1 MVEPIVQ
8 LKGVSKAFGSKVILD
23 RIDLDIYPGDALGV
37 IGPSGTGKSTIMRAI
52 AGLMAVDEGE
62 VYVNGEKRL
71 GILEEGEDPLNVGL
85 VFQQSALFDSLTVQ
99 ENVGFALYRSGKL
112 PEARIE
118 TLVEE
123 KLSLVGLP
131 GIGDRFP
138 AELSGGMRKRVSLA
152 RAILYERQEAS
163 AEEESN
169 ILLYDEPTAGLD
181 PVASTRIENVISD
194 LLKVEQACRAYL
206 IVTHQDST
214 IRRTTDRIVFLFD
227 GKIHWDGATEEAYQS
242 GHPLLKQFFT
252 GSVQGPIV

>member
-1 MVEPIVQ
+1 
-8 LKGVSKAFGSKVILD
+8 
-23 RIDLDIYPGDALGV
+23 
-37 IGPSGTGKSTIMRAI
+37 
-52 AGLMAVDEGE
+52 
-62 VYVNGEKRL
+62 
-71 GILEEGEDPLNVGL
+71 
-85 VFQQSALFDSLTVQ
+85 
-99 ENVGFALYRSGKL
+99 
-112 PEARIE
+112 
-118 TLVEE
+118 
-123 KLSLVGLP
+123 
-131 GIGDRFP
+131 
-138 AELSGGMRKRVSLA
+138 MRKRVSLA

-181 PVASTRIENVISD
+181 PVASTRIENVISN

-242 GHPLLKQFFT
+242 EHPLLKQFFT